1 MVCAAGVLLLMALI
15 AWTPGVS
22 FTEDLGRHMLLGR
35 IISEQRAVPKT
46 NLLTYTY
53 PDFPFVNHHWL
64 SEVFLY
70 HAHRLVGLNGLIVW
84 KMIMLTGTLGLALA
98 TRWPPRGIGIYYL
111 AGLLAAVI
119 LGSRAHIRP
128 ELFTYLG
135 VAFYGWA
142 FQRTRHGAVWPKWA
156 VLAYAFVWANA
167 HIYFVFG
174 LGMAGAF
181 FVERWG
187 DRRRAGAG
195 APSRDDVVW
204 LAALVL
210 VSCINPNGI
219 DGLLYPFRIFSSYGA
234 DITENMSPLECW
246 QTVVNPMLIALPIL
260 SLITVGAVVGC
271 LRSRTWQLAD
281 LVIALAA
288 LGAAWSMARSTPLLA
303 LAALPVIGAWLGSTP
318 SGAAERPKNRRHRLA
333 GQRGPRRAATA
344 GFLAVAAIANVSLV
358 RAVWS
363 GAYQRV
369 FPSPLAPTPL
379 GFDDERNYLALMDLK
394 RDGLRGPVFSNYN
407 IGSLVEYNLY
417 PERGYVDNRPEA
429 FPPSFW
435 RAEYLPALALGKDW
449 EQIHERRGFNAIV
462 VSFTGVKEAY
472 TRELMRRP
480 HWVLVHLDFLLGVWV
495 RKRPENEAFIEAH
508 RFDGPRLDELDR
520 SIAARI
526 GGLPGKPVWRRHKQA
541 QEILYELYA
550 LHCVG
555 ETSRVWPHLWRLHQM
570 APDYQMVHE
579 LLRVTA
585 PPGHVDDVKAVM
597 ARRARWPVAAKQVTD
612 WGRILESDGKLEQ
625 AKAVYRRGRWF
636 FPLSKTIAAAA
647 QRLEGR
653 GKE

>member
-1 MVCAAGVLLLMALI
+1 VVCAAGVLLLMALI

-22 FTEDLGRHMLLGR
+22 FTEDLGRHLLLGR
-35 IISEQRAVPKT
+35 IISEQHAVPET

-70 HAHRLVGLNGLIVW
+70 HAHRLIGLNGLIVW
-84 KMIMLTGTLGLALA
+84 KMIMLTGTLGLALW
-98 TRWPPRGIGIYYL
+98 TKWPSRGIGIYYL

-128 ELFTYLG
+128 ELFTYFG

-142 FQRTRHGAVWPKWA
+142 FRCARAGAAWPKWA
-156 VLAYAFVWANA
+156 VLGYALFWANA

-181 FVERWG
+181 FVERWTTRG
-187 DRRRAGAG
+187 ST
-195 APSRDDVVW
+195 PSRDDVVW

-219 DGLLYPFRIFSSYGA
+219 SGLLYPFRIFSSYGA
-234 DITENMSPLECW
+234 DVTENMSPLECW
-246 QTVVNPMLIALPIL
+246 QTVVNPMLIALPML
-260 SLITVGAVVGC
+260 SVMTVGAVIGC
-271 LRSRTWQLAD
+271 LRSRTWHLAD

-288 LGAAWSMARSTPLLA
+288 LVAAWTMARSTPLLA
-303 LAALPVIGAWLGSTP
+303 LAAPPVIGAWLGSTR
-318 SGAAERPKNRRHRLA
+318 SEARGRPRDHRRWHARS
-333 GQRGPRRAATA
+333 PVRRAAAA
-344 GFLAVAAIANVSLV
+344 GVLAVATITNIALV

-369 FPSPLAPTPL
+369 FPSPLAPTPF
-379 GFDDERNYLALMDLK
+379 GFDDERKYLALMDLK
-394 RDGLRGPVFSNYN
+394 RDGLGGPVFSNYN

-435 RAEYLPALALGKDW
+435 REEYLPALALGTHW
-449 EQIHERRGFNAIV
+449 EQIRERRGFNAIV

-480 HWVLVHLDFLLGVWV
+480 NWVLVHLDFVLGVWV
-495 RKRPENEAFIEAH
+495 RKRPESEAFIEAH
-508 RFDGPRLDELDR
+508 RLDGPRMDALER
-520 SIAARI
+520 SIATRI
-526 GGLPGKPVWRRHKQA
+526 DALSDEPAWRRHKHA
-541 QEILYELYA
+541 QEILYALYA

-555 ETSRVWPHLWRLHQM
+555 ESPRVWPHLWRLHRLL
-570 APDYQMVHE
+570 PDYQMVHE
-579 LLRVTA
+579 MLRVSV
-585 PPGHVDDVKAVM
+585 PPAHIADVNAVI

-612 WGRILESDGKLEQ
+612 WGRVLESDGKIEQ

-636 FPLSKTIAAAA
+636 FPLSKHIAAAA
-647 QRLEGR
+647 QRLGDR
-653 GKE
+653 H